1 MLFLKLTRSAKR
13 FGARFGWLIAELVF
27 VFLGMYGAFLLERMH
42 DDDMDLLRKRQILQA
57 LVDEF
62 EDYEKELGSAS
73 SSLDEAYGVPFFSS
87 YGQGDRPFPTP
98 IPYGGMASVNTGI
111 WEAMLQS
118 GGIEVLEVD
127 VIQKVQVFFK
137 KLQDLLDLYSRF
149 ERLTEQMILPEMD
162 QDVNFFYQAEG
173 SELRDK
179 YKWYVNSL
187 FTIGMSLRS
196 LSEQATTTKKVLL
209 AEYEKVR
216 PEEEKEIKKISAPPM
231 NLSQEEDVETRV
243 EGNSAS
249 DDLENVRTETIEYLI
264 YQSNA
269 LAEFFESTKTS
280 YDRDYA
286 IPFFTSY
293 SEGEQP
299 LPFALPHDLLGGI
312 NTEPLAELLS
322 AEGVEEILPADLIDS
337 LSQLFKKISEMEV
350 IYQDLIRRCSEEV
363 SNDHNASVYYEGEDK
378 ELKKHFQWFP
388 NTLYTLGL
396 ALEDCHSDTQ
406 LIIAS
411 LGGKSERTE
420 PSEQKESDLTQIKPE
435 NSVITDLPSPPPS
448 THAQL
453 ALHSEQTDLN
463 ETQTLSANTP
473 KSTKADNNATA
484 PLKVE
489 LSSKLE
495 PIPKSYDNSEI
506 SSHAICE
513 SAKKH
518 YWGMGVEIDYIGA
531 RKNFLEAANLGNAE
545 ASRYLG
551 LIYFCG
557 KGVEKNLQMSFQWF
571 DKAANGGDEIAQ
583 KYLISL
589 KAMHGK

>member
-1 MLFLKLTRSAKR
+1 
-13 FGARFGWLIAELVF
+13 
-27 VFLGMYGAFLLERMH
+27 
-42 DDDMDLLRKRQILQA
+42 
-57 LVDEF
+57 
-62 EDYEKELGSAS
+62 
-73 SSLDEAYGVPFFSS
+73 
-87 YGQGDRPFPTP
+87 
-98 IPYGGMASVNTGI
+98 
-111 WEAMLQS
+111 
-118 GGIEVLEVD
+118 
-127 VIQKVQVFFK
+127 
-137 KLQDLLDLYSRF
+137 
-149 ERLTEQMILPEMD
+149 MILPEMD

-231 NLSQEEDVETRV
+231 NLSQEEDVEKTV
-243 EGNSAS
+243 EDNSAS
-249 DDLENVRTETIEYLI
+249 DDLENVRAETIEYLV

-269 LAEFFESTKTS
+269 LAEFLKALRLATIGIMLFPSSPPIQRENSLFPQHCLLIFLEVSTQNHS
-280 YDRDYA
+280 LN
-286 IPFFTSY
+286 F
-293 SEGEQP
+293 
-299 LPFALPHDLLGGI
+299 
-312 NTEPLAELLS
+312 S

-337 LSQLFKKISEMEV
+337 LSQLFKKISEMEI

-378 ELKKHFQWFP
+378 ELKEHFQWFP

-396 ALEDCHSDTQ
+396 ALEDCLSKTQ

-411 LGGKSERTE
+411 LGGQSERSE

-435 NSVITDLPSPPPS
+435 NSVITDLPFPPPS
-448 THAQL
+448 THAQQPL
-453 ALHSEQTDLN
+453 LSEQTDLN
-463 ETQTLSANTP
+463 ETESLSVNTP
-473 KSTKADNNATA
+473 KNTKNDNNATA
-484 PLKVE
+484 PLE
-489 LSSKLE
+489 ADLSSKLE
-495 PIPKSYDNSEI
+495 PIPKSYENSEVLT
-506 SSHAICE
+506 HAICE
-513 SAKKH
+513 SAKKL
-518 YWGMGVEIDYIGA
+518 YWGKGVEIDYIAA

-551 LIYFCG
+551 LIFFSG

-589 KAMHGK
+589 KAMHGN